1 MKHLLDLLIVFG
13 IVSSVT
19 AQHINREEVPQVR
32 TEATYTV
39 EVAPDI
45 MEVGIRTTELSKRN
59 SPTLQQLEMRL
70 MEVLRGNSIDIQ
82 QSLTRTSLGHRW
94 DRKWFA
100 KDEVL
105 QNTEYLLTL
114 PIDSDLLKIT
124 NDLKAVN
131 IVEVKLLDVKYLKLE
146 ELRVQSLGEAVKKA
160 RRKAEAMLAHE
171 KLSVGDAIYISNQTR
186 DVNRFRMSGSNTV
199 LPSEITSSIGFERI
213 RLRVSVAAHF
223 AIVDK
228 E

>member
-105 QNTEYLLTL
+105 QNTEYILTL

-131 IVEVKLLDVKYLKLE
+131 IVEVELLDVKYSELE

-171 KLSVGDAIYISNQTR
+171 NVKVDQVLYISNVAN
-186 DVNRFRMSGSNTV
+186 DINRFMPRGTNSYFPNEATYS
-199 LPSEITSSIGFERI
+199 LGFEKI